1 MSYLL
6 NTDKKPSAAVRFD
19 TDTAAGLV
27 AYRDNLKQITGVE
40 VSISAAI
47 NSLMTETLRAKGFIK

>member
-6 NTDKKPSAAVRFD
+6 RSTKKPSAAVRFD
-19 TDTAAGLV
+19 TATAAGLV
-27 AYRDNLKQITGVE
+27 AYRDRLKKLTGVE